1 MRQKAEKLLPLCHI
15 FPDHKMSRELE
26 KISEILDENPRIS
39 ALVLQDLCDNSQPEK
54 GASGLSAEFV
64 LRAGIVKQLHGFS
77 YEQLAFHLLDSQ
89 SFRSFVRH
97 PMGWIPN
104 KSTLQRNIAQISA
117 ASWKEINTVLVG
129 WAAQKGLEKGRRI
142 RLDSSAVE
150 SDIHHPTDSA
160 LLDDAVRTVS
170 RLLRQLKERQ
180 AALEAQGQ
188 ASGQVLF
195 TNHTRRAK
203 RRAYQIA
210 NGRGAKRE
218 RAYRDLLKVTRKT
231 YGYGLT
237 ALQAELPAGDLL
249 TVALLVS
256 LEHYLK
262 LMAQVIDQTKRRVLR
277 GETVPAAEK
286 VFSIFEEHTDII
298 KKGQREAVYG
308 HKIFLT
314 CGPSSLILN
323 CEVLPG
329 NPADVGQLQP
339 LLEAHRDV
347 YGRYPR
353 QIAADRGFYS
363 KPNLTWA
370 KGEGIQ
376 DAAFDRKGSLQIGD
390 MVRSSWLYKQLKRFR
405 AGIEGCISMLKRV
418 FGLDRCTWKGWEH
431 FKQYVQASVVSY
443 NLLVLARLLLS

>member
-1 MRQKAEKLLPLCHI
+1 MRQKTEERLPLCHL
-15 FPDHKMSRELE
+15 FPDHQMARELE
-26 KISEILDENPRIS
+26 KISEILDHNPRIS
-39 ALVLQDLCDNSQPEK
+39 ALVLQDLCDTSNPQK

-64 LRAGIVKQLHGFS
+64 LRATLVKQLHGFS

-97 PMGWIPN
+97 PLGWMPN
-104 KSTLQRNIAQISA
+104 KSTLQRNISKISE

-129 WAAQKGLEKGRRI
+129 WAAQKGLEKGQRI
-142 RLDSSAVE
+142 RLDSTAVE

-170 RLLRQLKERQ
+170 RLLGQLKERQ
-180 AALEAQGQ
+180 DGLEAEGQ
-188 ASGQVLF
+188 ASTVVVF
-195 TNHTRRAK
+195 TNHSRRAK
-203 RRAYQIA
+203 RRAFQIA
-210 NGRGAKRE
+210 NGRGAKRQ
-218 RAYRDLLKVTRKT
+218 RAYRDLLKVARKT

-237 ALQAELPAGDLL
+237 ALQADLPAADLL

-262 LMAQVIDQTKRRVLR
+262 LMARVIDQTERRVLR

-298 KKGQREAVYG
+298 KKGQREPTYG

-314 CGPSSLILN
+314 GGRSSLILN
-323 CEVLPG
+323 CEVLAG

-339 LLEAHRDV
+339 LLGAHREV

-353 QIAADRGFYS
+353 QMAADRGFYS
-363 KPNLTWA
+363 QANLTWA

-376 DAAFDRKGSLQIGD
+376 DAAFDRKGSLPISE
-390 MVRSSWLYKQLKRFR
+390 MVRSSWLYKQLRRFR
-405 AGIEGCISMLKRV
+405 AGIEGCISWLKRV

-431 FKQYVQASVVSY
+431 FQQYVQASVVSY
-443 NLLVLARLLLS
+443 NLLVLARLLP

>member
-1 MRQKAEKLLPLCHI
+1 MTLPIRRKAPADSVPSSSYERP
-15 FPDHKMSRELE
+15 S
-26 KISEILDENPRIS
+26 S
-39 ALVLQDLCDNSQPEK
+39 NSCT
-54 GASGLSAEFV
+54 AC
-64 LRAGIVKQLHGFS
+64 

-97 PMGWIPN
+97 PLGWMPN
-104 KSTLQRNIAQISA
+104 KSTLQRNISKISE

-129 WAAQKGLEKGRRI
+129 WAAQKGLEKGQRI
-142 RLDSSAVE
+142 RLDSTAVE

-170 RLLRQLKERQ
+170 RLLGQLKERQ
-180 AALEAQGQ
+180 DGLEAEGQ
-188 ASGQVLF
+188 ASTAVVF
-195 TNHTRRAK
+195 TNHSRRAK
-203 RRAYQIA
+203 RRAFQIA
-210 NGRGAKRE
+210 NGRGAKRQ
-218 RAYRDLLKVTRKT
+218 RAYRDLLKVARKT

-237 ALQAELPAGDLL
+237 ALQADLPAADLL

-262 LMAQVIDQTKRRVLR
+262 LMARVIDQTERRVLR

-298 KKGQREAVYG
+298 KKGQREPTYG

-314 CGPSSLILN
+314 GGRSSLILN
-323 CEVLPG
+323 CEVLAG

-339 LLEAHRDV
+339 LLGAHREV

-353 QIAADRGFYS
+353 QMAADRGFYS
-363 KPNLTWA
+363 QANLTWA

-376 DAAFDRKGSLQIGD
+376 DAAFDRKGSLPISE
-390 MVRSSWLYKQLKRFR
+390 MVRSSWLYKQLRRFR
-405 AGIEGCISMLKRV
+405 AGIEGCISWLKRV

-431 FKQYVQASVVSY
+431 FQQYVQASVVSY
-443 NLLVLARLLLS
+443 NLLVLARLLP